1 METLVQCRSC
11 GEDTNRADW
20 EAVGSCCAHCG
31 ENGEALAGGW
41 TRWRPC
47 AGGWNWSW
55 SGDQSQAMRSVL
67 GVLAALAGAGCTGV
81 SLGCAWWVPELS
93 ILSAVAATFWWQV
106 AKMA

>member
-20 EAVGSCCAHCG
+20 EA
-31 ENGEALAGGW
+31 
-41 TRWRPC
+41 RWRPC

-55 SGDQSQAMRSVL
+55 SGDQSQPMRSVL

-93 ILSAVAATFWWQV
+93 ILSAVAAAFWWQV